1 MEKSEFTTA
10 EIMEKVEQK
19 RPEPILLGA
28 ILSQGNNLPIN
39 KPRFY
44 EMIREMQSGIFDYP
58 ESMKSIV
65 DDISFNE
72 TGEYPESEQIESMYV
87 RLSITK
93 KVDFNNTKSSHDNL
107 QMSDETLCD
116 FLERYADDYEA
127 LEFFDRCG
135 EYLSVL
141 ESETT

>member
-28 ILSQGNNLPIN
+28 ILSQGNKLPIN

-44 EMIREMQSGIFDYP
+44 EMIREMQSGIFYYP

-65 DDISFNE
+65 DSISFNE
-72 TGEYPESEQIESMYV
+72 TGEYPESEQIESMYDT
-87 RLSITK
+87 SGNI
-93 KVDFNNTKSSHDNL
+93 
-107 QMSDETLCD
+107 
-116 FLERYADDYEA
+116 
-127 LEFFDRCG
+127 
-135 EYLSVL
+135 
-141 ESETT
+141 

>member
-1 MEKSEFTTA
+1 
-10 EIMEKVEQK
+10 
-19 RPEPILLGA
+19 
-28 ILSQGNNLPIN
+28 
-39 KPRFY
+39 
-44 EMIREMQSGIFDYP
+44 MIREMQSGIFDYP